1 MQKTLGESDA
11 ARALAVS
18 EKDHALRESS
28 KSGALASQL
37 RIEATGWQA
46 RCEQG
51 EAERARSA
59 AEWDI
64 NSRRNQEHAESE
76 RFRLMA
82 ELAAANAERTTADEQ
97 WRRNAAEAAST
108 QSLIAT
114 QRDEATARA
123 VRAEEALASA
133 LSEQAH
139 LNETVARLHEQLR
152 IEKTALESRVA
163 EIEQRWAETAKRN
176 EELSKQRLR
185 LEHERARSE
194 ELLAVANHQKR
205 FVEAQLSDER
215 VVAQGAVQRE
225 SGLRQ
230 QLEAAEWA
238 LQLRQAGDAAAAS
251 MAHERAALA
260 DRTACLK
267 AQLSS
272 AMLSSP
278 STYLPPS
285 KSISPPKAT
294 PTSPSSHL
302 AAAYHAG
309 AAAAGAVTASAAS
322 GYPCA
327 TAADAKSSY
336 SPPSDSLSNTTNEAY
351 YLSKATEA
359 YYASLH
365 GHREA
370 TSASAAAQAA
380 ATYASFK
387 YNSYPSPASTHLT
400 PAVTG
405 GGGASATGVA
415 EPSAHSIASAPPP
428 AVSEGGGHSQLA
440 VAAAK
445 AVAEATSMAAATA
458 ANPIMSPPPPAPPP
472 SAALPPRPSSLTP
485 QSPAVPPPTS
495 PLRSMPGLTTR
506 SF

>member
-1 MQKTLGESDA
+1 MGTSVAPGRRRRCRVYG
-11 ARALAVS
+11 ARACGAGRPDGLPESAV
-18 EKDHALRESS
+18 E
-28 KSGALASQL
+28 
-37 RIEATGWQA
+37 
-46 RCEQG
+46 
-51 EAERARSA
+51 
-59 AEWDI
+59 
-64 NSRRNQEHAESE
+64 
-76 RFRLMA
+76 
-82 ELAAANAERTTADEQ
+82 
-97 WRRNAAEAAST
+97 
-108 QSLIAT
+108 
-114 QRDEATARA
+114 QRDA
-123 VRAEEALASA
+123 
-133 LSEQAH
+133 
-139 LNETVARLHEQLR
+139 
-152 IEKTALESRVA
+152 
-163 EIEQRWAETAKRN
+163 
-176 EELSKQRLR
+176 
-185 LEHERARSE
+185 
-194 ELLAVANHQKR
+194 LLAQH
-205 FVEAQLSDER
+205 
-215 VVAQGAVQRE
+215 
-225 SGLRQ
+225 
-230 QLEAAEWA
+230 
-238 LQLRQAGDAAAAS
+238 
-251 MAHERAALA
+251 
-260 DRTACLK
+260 
-267 AQLSS
+267 
-272 AMLSSP
+272 
-278 STYLPPS
+278 LPPS
-285 KSISPPKAT
+285 QQIDLPAQGNA
-294 PTSPSSHL
+294 HL
-302 AAAYHAG
+302 ALL
-309 AAAAGAVTASAAS
+309 ASRGGVS
-322 GYPCA
+322 CRRSRRRCGDGVGGFRYPCA

-428 AVSEGGGHSQLA
+428 PVSEGGGHSQLA
-440 VAAAK
+440 EAAAK